1 MQCKGCGSDLV
12 RGFTFCLNCGMPV
25 PSEMLTESGLPPRN
39 IDSGVREELPA
50 VSDAAE
56 TVPDPQEQGD
66 LQPHYIGEERD
77 AGDELKPQLQ
87 GGDATVN
94 GKDLKPQFIGST
106 DNETGKDLKPKY
118 IGGEDHMTEG
128 GEKVRAVMQE
138 SSSSV
143 NDGGVEKLV
152 FCPNCGMRMQH
163 DPTKCEACGMPLGNK
178 PNIPTTQSGIP
189 LFNTDSDPFG
199 SGLGGFGGAGGLS
212 DEDASRID
220 NFISG
225 NSDPMFYN
233 GDSTFN
239 VRATPND
246 FAELT
251 QQLADFSSA
260 VGMQSIE
267 VTENTTIRQREPE
280 KGKERE
286 VDDFSMTGDLSSE
299 PVPMSDAGIPIIGDC
314 SMDEDPNSHINLDP
328 YAFINTSMDEIGD
341 ISSSGGM
348 PDAKP
353 PAREEPK
360 SVPAVSQPEPL
371 RPAAFSENSVQE
383 VEETP
388 FISEQPLPALEP
400 EAKVPAPETKAHAPE
415 PETKSPEFKPET
427 KTPAP
432 ESKPQTAPQTASVAK
447 TAASAAGIPAVAVPT
462 AAVPTAASA
471 ATAPAAATPAA
482 ATPAAAA
489 PTAPAQA
496 SQTATIQRPKPAEN
510 TKRCYACGRVMPA
523 SDKFC
528 PNCGRSTFGVPNPN
542 IASQAPAPAPQKK
555 KNTGLI
561 VLLVILVAVAASVV
575 TFIAVKGF
583 GAEIPVDTKITLTLD
598 EQPSEELLEPFCAE
612 PYPPN

>member
-1 MQCKGCGSDLV
+1 
-12 RGFTFCLNCGMPV
+12 MPV

-39 IDSGVREELPA
+39 IDSGVQEELPA

-56 TVPDPQEQGD
+56 PEAELPQGD

-77 AGDELKPQLQ
+77 VGDELKPHLQ
-87 GGDATVN
+87 GGDAAVN

-128 GEKVRAVMQE
+128 GENVRAVMQE
-138 SSSSV
+138 SSSSG

-178 PNIPTTQSGIP
+178 PNIPTTQSGVP

-199 SGLGGFGGAGGLS
+199 GGSGDFGGAGGLS
-212 DEDASRID
+212 DEDISRID
-220 NFISG
+220 NFMGG
-225 NSDPMFYN
+225 NTDPMFYN

-239 VRATPND
+239 VHATPDD

-251 QQLADFSSA
+251 QQLANFSSA

-280 KGKERE
+280 KGMERE
-286 VDDFSMTGDLSSE
+286 VNDFSMTGDLSSE
-299 PVPMSDAGIPIIGDC
+299 PIPMFDNGVPTIGDC
-314 SMDEDPNSHINLDP
+314 SMDDDPNSHINLDP
-328 YAFINTSMDEIGD
+328 YAFLSTSMDETLNM
-341 ISSSGGM
+341 SSAGI
-348 PDAKP
+348 PDAVP

-360 SVPAVSQPEPL
+360 PAPAAAPQPESVRPL
-371 RPAAFSENSVQE
+371 LFSESSVQE

-388 FISEQPLPALEP
+388 FINEQPLPESETRSHAFEPEEKAPAPKP
-400 EAKVPAPETKAHAPE
+400 EAKVPAV
-415 PETKSPEFKPET
+415 KPEAIAPT
-427 KTPAP
+427 P
-432 ESKPQTAPQTASVAK
+432 ESESKAPTPEGKPYTAPQAAR
-447 TAASAAGIPAVAVPT
+447 TAAAPTT
-462 AAVPTAASA
+462 AAPMT
-471 ATAPAAATPAA
+471 T
-482 ATPAAAA
+482 TPAAAA
-489 PTAPAQA
+489 PTTTTPAAAAPTVPT
-496 SQTATIQRPKPAEN
+496 QTAPIQRPKPAEN
-510 TKRCYACGRVMPA
+510 TKRCYACGRVMPS

-528 PNCGRSTFGVPNPN
+528 PNCGRSTFGMPNPN
-542 IASQAPAPAPQKK
+542 IASQAPAPAPMKK
-555 KNTGLI
+555 KHTGLI
-561 VLLVILVAVAASVV
+561 VLLVILVAVAASAV

-583 GAEIPVDTKITLTLD
+583 GAEIPAETATTITLD
-598 EQPSEELLEPFCAE
+598 ERPLEAIPELHGAE